1 MKNKW
6 SAIWIL
12 LCVALCVN
20 AGPGTVTEKGF
31 IRDWL
36 ISGPYPSYQVNGEG
50 TALDTDFLGWGS
62 RGKALSR
69 TQGKKH
75 LPCGQGKTDR
85 RNRFHQRVGIHG
97 NQVV

>member
-36 ISGPYPSYQVNGEG
+36 ISGPYPSYQVNGKG
-50 TALDTDFLGWGS
+50 TALDTDFLNGEAEA
-62 RGKALSR
+62 K
-69 TQGKKH
+69 
-75 LPCGQGKTDR
+75 PYP
-85 RNRFHQRVGIHG
+85 
-97 NQVV
+97 